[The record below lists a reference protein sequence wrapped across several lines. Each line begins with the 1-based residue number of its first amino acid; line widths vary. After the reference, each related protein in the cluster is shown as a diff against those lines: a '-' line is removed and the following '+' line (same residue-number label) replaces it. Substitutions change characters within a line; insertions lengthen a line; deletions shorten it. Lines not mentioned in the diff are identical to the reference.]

1 MNWLTQSAFAIF
13 VLNFSKLS
21 SWKPREREIFSWAH
35 TITIWL
41 QMDKS
46 AIYNKFCVY
55 TSCRV
60 SSNEFLLLFGWIVAV
75 VSVVLVRSTR
85 PPPPNRNLF
94 SSVRNRFCW
103 NPVIFGLFFVSFFVV
118 RHCCCCCYVIRQTGK
133 SDGVGNCP
141 TRNVIGTS
149 TVCQI
154 AHTEQLAMKL

>member
-75 VSVVLVRSTR
+75 VVVVLVRSTL
-85 PPPPNRNLF
+85 PPTPEQKSIQLCTESILLKSSYFRLILRKLF
-94 SSVRNRFCW
+94 RGAPLLLLLLCHMADW
-103 NPVIFGLFFVSFFVV
+103 KKATVSEIVLL
-118 RHCCCCCYVIRQTGK
+118 G
-133 SDGVGNCP
+133 
-141 TRNVIGTS
+141 
-149 TVCQI
+149 
-154 AHTEQLAMKL
+154 M